1 MMNPKPF
8 LKVRFLVAQ
17 LLIAVATIWQA
28 HAQPVIV
35 STVPANGASGV
46 SPSAAVVFTFS
57 EQMDTVLTFAQF
69 FDVSAPFTPL
79 PVNSTW
85 SANDTVLTCTPSPP
99 FPPSK
104 TIFWMVEG
112 ESLIGDPLEGET
124 SGFFTTSSGGTGT
137 GSGTNRISAFGI
149 AKLHFYQQTSAN
161 PPALDPDI
169 PYLFSASTALAS
181 NRIAN
186 NVGVG
191 FPTGASTN
199 LSQDPVHPENFFRV
213 VFHTN
218 LATFNSTF
226 PAGNYL
232 FNVVA
237 PNSNQQVTVN
247 LPASMAHPNAPRI
260 ANLAAAQVV
269 NASQP
274 FQLSWDGFQGGTA
287 NDHIS
292 VAIGDTFETPD
303 AGAPGALNGTTT
315 SVTIPAGTLQPNSNY
330 TANITFY
337 RFTGTSNASY
347 TTSASLSSTTE
358 FPLVTSGGGGTGP
371 LILTNAALS
380 VGVFRFNVLSS
391 PGQTFTVEYSSTMRT
406 NQWLTLLTTNSAT
419 GVVQITHPATNQYF
433 FYRAR
438 KVP

>member
-1 MMNPKPF
+1 MNPISI
-8 LKVRFLVAQ
+8 LAGRRFVTPLLVIT
-17 LLIAVATIWQA
+17 IAMVWHA

-69 FDVSAPFTPL
+69 FDASSPFTPL
-79 PVNSTW
+79 PVNSSW

-99 FPPSK
+99 FPSGK
-104 TIFWMVEG
+104 FIVWTVEG

-124 SGFFTTSSGGTGT
+124 SGFFTTGSGGTGT
-137 GSGTNRISAFGI
+137 GSGTNRISAFSI

-161 PPALDPDI
+161 APALDPDV
-169 PYLFSASTALAS
+169 PYLFGASTLLAS
-181 NRIAN
+181 NRTAN
-186 NVGVG
+186 SVSLG

-199 LSQDPVHPENFFRV
+199 LSQDFAHPESFFLAV
-213 VFHTN
+213 LHSN
-218 LATFNSTF
+218 LATFNTTV

-247 LPASMAHPNAPRI
+247 LPASMVHPNAPRI
-260 ANLAAAQVV
+260 ANFAAAQAV

-274 FQLSWDGFQGGTA
+274 FQLSWDAFQGGTA

-292 VAIGDTFETPD
+292 VSIGDTFETPA
-303 AGAPGALNGTTT
+303 AGLPGALNGTAT

-330 TANITFY
+330 TANLTFY

-347 TTSASLSSTTE
+347 TTSASLSTTTE

-371 LILTNAALS
+371 LILTNAVLAT
-380 VGVFRFNVLSS
+380 GVFRFNVLSS
-391 PGQTFTVEYSSTMRT
+391 PGQTFAVEYSATMRT

-438 KVP
+438 TVP